1 MTPAPSTRPL
11 EAADLGRVVGIDG
24 TTSGRSRRGYYA
36 KRFAFMEEDRGAV
49 VALGAERDGQLV
61 GFAFA
66 RFLDGEFGGETPAG
80 VLDAIGVAPA
90 AQGGGLGK
98 ELLRGIE
105 EALARRG
112 ARQVRTQ
119 ADWTDVDMV
128 GFFSRQGF
136 GLSGRIVLERTPATR
151 LADEE
156 EEDELPVRSMEE
168 RDVPA
173 IVRLDRRIT
182 GRDRAAY
189 YRRKAAEALR
199 HGGVR
204 VSLVAEVDG
213 AFAGF
218 LMARVDYGEF
228 GRTDPIAVLDTIG
241 VHPDF
246 ARRRVGRSLLEQL
259 LRNLG
264 SLRVERVLTEL
275 DLSQRDLLAFFA
287 RTGFGPS
294 QRLSLEK
301 AIPAPEQGDA

>member
-1 MTPAPSTRPL
+1 MTTTTTATTRPL
-11 EAADLGRVVGIDG
+11 ETADLARVVGIDG
-24 TTSGRSRRGYYA
+24 TTSGRSRRGFYT
-36 KRFAFMEEDRGAV
+36 KRFAVMAEDAGAV
-49 VALGAERDGQLV
+49 VALGAERDGQLL

-80 VLDAIGVAPA
+80 VLDALGVAPA
-90 AQGGGLGK
+90 AQGEGVGTA
-98 ELLRGIE
+98 LLRGVE
-105 EALARRG
+105 GALAARG
-112 ARQVRTQ
+112 AKQVRTQ
-119 ADWTDVDMV
+119 ADWTDLGMV
-128 GFFSRQGF
+128 GFFARHGF
-136 GLSGRIVLERTPATR
+136 ELSGRVVLERAPGAR
-151 LADEE
+151 LDDEQ

-168 RDVPA
+168 RDLAA

-182 GRDRAAY
+182 GRDRGVY

-199 HGGVR
+199 HSGVR

-213 AFAGF
+213 ALAGF

-228 GRTDPIAVLDTIG
+228 GRTEPTAVLDTLG

-246 ARRRVGRSLLEQL
+246 TRRRVGRALLEQL

-264 SLRVERVLTEL
+264 SLRVERVITEL
-275 DLSQRDLLAFFA
+275 ELGQLDLLAFFA

-301 AIPAPEQGDA
+301 AIP